1 MEVRKVLNPISK
13 LVNYLSMAAAYVR
26 LNFFAQMEYKAA
38 FWSQVIGMVLNNCV
52 WIVFWTIFFKR
63 FDNVGGW
70 TVQDVLTVWSISAGG
85 YGLAYC
91 ICGNALGLAAMISNG
106 RLDAWMLYPRA
117 LLSHI
122 LVGRMSATA
131 FGDILF
137 AVFVYGFFVK
147 PDLLHFVW
155 FCALTVSAAI
165 VFVGFSVLTSCL
177 SFYLGNA
184 EGLAE
189 TSRFALITFSTYPAS
204 LFQGGLKLLLYTVIP
219 AGLVSYLPVE
229 ALRDLSVELTL
240 MCFGGSLSIL
250 AVGVGVF
257 YWGLRRYESGNLM
270 EMRG

>member
-1 MEVRKVLNPISK
+1 MFNLISK
-13 LVNYLSMAAAYVR
+13 LNSYLSMAAAYVR
-26 LNFFAQMEYKAA
+26 LNFFAQMEYKGA
-38 FWSQVIGMVLNNCV
+38 FWSQVLGMVLNNCV

-63 FDNVGGW
+63 FENLGGW

-85 YGLAYC
+85 YGLAYS
-91 ICGNALGLAAMISNG
+91 ICGNALSLAGMISRG
-106 RLDAWMLYPRA
+106 QLDAWMLYPRA

-131 FGDILF
+131 CGDILF
-137 AVFVYGFFVK
+137 AVIIYGFFVK
-147 PDLLHFVW
+147 PDLVHFLW
-155 FCALTVSAAI
+155 FCVLVVSAAI

-177 SFYLGNA
+177 SFFVGNA

-189 TSRFALITFSTYPAS
+189 TSRFALVTFSTYPAS
-204 LFQGGLKLLLYTVIP
+204 LFEGGLKLLLYTVIP
-219 AGLVSYLPVE
+219 AGLVSYLPAE
-229 ALRDLSVELTL
+229 ALRTLSVETTL
-240 MCFGGSLSIL
+240 MCFVGSLSVL